1 MTFAVASETPPRCPG
16 EPGPRELPARPV
28 GPDIWAGSY
37 LSERRVA
44 GQVGPGPDRGGPSVQ
59 ESGAE
64 ANLALRALNRSK
76 AETDS
81 RQNVSTGFMKSHP
94 GGMGSWVS
102 GFGVWKDLAS
112 LDEP

>member
-1 MTFAVASETPPRCPG
+1 MAKF
-16 EPGPRELPARPV
+16 RPV

-81 RQNVSTGFMKSHP
+81 RQNVSTGFMKSHL

>member
-1 MTFAVASETPPRCPG
+1 M
-16 EPGPRELPARPV
+16 
-28 GPDIWAGSY
+28 
-37 LSERRVA
+37 
-44 GQVGPGPDRGGPSVQ
+44 Q

-81 RQNVSTGFMKSHP
+81 RQNVSTGFMKSHLV
-94 GGMGSWVS
+94 GMGSWVS